1 LDGLDLEHALMPF
14 MLPVGDDTDQAAITA
29 TDAIKGNWPKLE
41 ALQIRYGASSVIVMA
56 AQPKSDASLRAVMF
70 GRSPA
75 GNVSFDET
83 FAAEDLEAAASEA
96 AYTLFMKAQDG
107 WKNKHLKVFQR
118 ATKVTS
124 ANVLKIAVP
133 LNSMAEWNVM
143 RSRIQA
149 TTGVGRIDINALSA
163 SGAAI
168 SIAYGGSLA
177 QLQNS
182 FYQTGFSLQQSNG
195 TWVLQKQ

>member
-1 LDGLDLEHALMPF
+1 M
-14 MLPVGDDTDQAAITA
+14 
-29 TDAIKGNWPKLE
+29 
-41 ALQIRYGASSVIVMA
+41 
-56 AQPKSDASLRAVMF
+56 
-70 GRSPA
+70 
-75 GNVSFDET
+75 
-83 FAAEDLEAAASEA
+83 
-96 AYTLFMKAQDG
+96 
-107 WKNKHLKVFQR
+107 
-118 ATKVTS
+118 TS